1 MSSNKK
7 KKEIESQKYENE
19 SKQLSKNKPVKKKKL
34 RCATCNKK
42 LGLLG
47 FECKCGMLFCSSH
60 LLAEY
65 HNCTYDFKTEQC
77 KRLEKSLVKVV
88 HEKVP
93 RI

>member
-47 FECKCGMLFCSSH
+47 FECKCGMLFWTNGLS
-60 LLAEY
+60 L
-65 HNCTYDFKTEQC
+65 NVIIYDLYPYTP
-77 KRLEKSLVKVV
+77 EKYDHSNEHDIDLW
-88 HEKVP
+88 
-93 RI
+93 